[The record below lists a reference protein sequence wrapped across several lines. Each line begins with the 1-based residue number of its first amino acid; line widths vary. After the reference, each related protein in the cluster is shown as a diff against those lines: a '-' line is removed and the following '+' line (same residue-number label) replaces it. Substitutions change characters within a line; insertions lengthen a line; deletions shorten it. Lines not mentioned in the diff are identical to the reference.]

1 MNNRFVK
8 IGEAAKLLGV
18 SVQAL
23 RNWEVEGKIM
33 PSHRTPGGQR
43 MSDLAELLGVN
54 DLTYP
59 TIAYARVSSSDQK
72 KDLERQHAVL
82 EAFCDKNGW
91 QTEIIRDLGSGMNY
105 NNQGLGRLLEL
116 MVHGQMSRLVIPFLV
131 IYHSYVAQTVS
142 LCPIPP
148 HFVKFGNV
156 TSFFRIGIITHK
168 DRLLRFGAEIVFRIC
183 ELKDIE
189 VVIINKSKQP
199 SFEEELTRDVMEI
212 MTVFCAK
219 LYGRRSHTSKKMAEE
234 IDKIVNDAQL
244 QMQSNFGANNADPLP
259 EDSTQSE

>member
-23 RNWEVEGKIM
+23 RNWEMEGKIM

-43 MSDLAELLGVN
+43 MYDLAELLGVN

-72 KDLERQHAVL
+72 EDLEHQHAVL
-82 EAFCDKNGW
+82 EAFCNKNGW

-105 NNQGLGRLLEL
+105 KKKGLLHLLEL
-116 MVHGQMSRLVIPFLV
+116 MVHGQMSRLV
-131 IYHSYVAQTVS
+131 
-142 LCPIPP
+142 
-148 HFVKFGNV
+148 
-156 TSFFRIGIITHK
+156 ITHK

-183 ELKDIE
+183 ELKGIE
-189 VVIINKSKQP
+189 VVIINKGEQP

-219 LYGRRSHTSKKMAEE
+219 LYGQRSHKSKKMAQEIENIVSEE
-234 IDKIVNDAQL
+234 KEQL
-244 QMQSNFGANNADPLP
+244 EMNFGNPTNT
-259 EDSTQSE
+259 EDRT

>member
-23 RNWEVEGKIM
+23 RNWEAEGKIM

-43 MSDLAELLGVN
+43 MYDLAELLGAN
-54 DLTYP
+54 DKTYP

-72 KDLERQHAVL
+72 EDLERQHAVL
-82 EAFCDKNGW
+82 EAFCNKNGW

-105 NNQGLGRLLEL
+105 NKRGLSRLLEL
-116 MVHGQMSRLVIPFLV
+116 IVQGQMSRLVL
-131 IYHSYVAQTVS
+131 
-142 LCPIPP
+142 
-148 HFVKFGNV
+148 
-156 TSFFRIGIITHK
+156 THK
-168 DRLLRFGAEIVFRIC
+168 DRLLRFGADLIFRIC
-183 ELKDIE
+183 ELKGIE
-189 VVIINKSKQP
+189 IVIINKGEQP

-219 LYGRRSHTSKKMAEE
+219 LYGRRSHKSKKLAEDIE
-234 IDKIVNDAQL
+234 NIVSEEKTQQEL
-244 QMQSNFGANNADPLP
+244 EFGTPQST
-259 EDSTQSE
+259 DSTESE

>member
-43 MSDLAELLGVN
+43 MYDLAELLGVN

-82 EAFCDKNGW
+82 EAFCNKNGW
-91 QTEIIRDLGSGMNY
+91 QAEIIRDLGSGMNY
-105 NNQGLGRLLEL
+105 NNQGLLRLLEL
-116 MVHGQMSRLVIPFLV
+116 MVHGQMSRLV
-131 IYHSYVAQTVS
+131 
-142 LCPIPP
+142 
-148 HFVKFGNV
+148 
-156 TSFFRIGIITHK
+156 ITHK

-183 ELKDIE
+183 ELKGIE

-234 IDKIVNDAQL
+234 IDKIVNDEQL
-244 QMQSNFGANNADPLP
+244 QMQLNFGANNADPLP

>member
-1 MNNRFVK
+1 MNNRFIK

-23 RNWEVEGKIM
+23 RNWEMEGKIM

-43 MSDLAELLGVN
+43 MYDLAELLGVN
-54 DLTYP
+54 DLSSP

-72 KDLERQHAVL
+72 EDLERQHAVL
-82 EAFCDKNGW
+82 EAFCNKNGW

-105 NNQGLGRLLEL
+105 NKKGLLHLLEL
-116 MVHGQMSRLVIPFLV
+116 MVHGQMSRLVL
-131 IYHSYVAQTVS
+131 
-142 LCPIPP
+142 
-148 HFVKFGNV
+148 
-156 TSFFRIGIITHK
+156 THK

-183 ELKDIE
+183 ELKGIE
-189 VVIINKSKQP
+189 VVIINKGEQP

-219 LYGRRSHTSKKMAEE
+219 LYGRHSHKSKKMAQE
-234 IDKIVNDAQL
+234 IDKIVSEEKEQL
-244 QMQSNFGANNADPLP
+244 EMQFGTPNT
-259 EDSTQSE
+259 EDRTQSE

>member
-23 RNWEVEGKIM
+23 RNWEMEGKIM

-43 MSDLAELLGVN
+43 MYDLAELLGVN
-54 DLTYP
+54 DLSYP

-72 KDLERQHAVL
+72 EDLERQHAVL
-82 EAFCDKNGW
+82 EAFCNKNGW

-105 NNQGLGRLLEL
+105 KKKGLLHLLEL
-116 MVHGQMSRLVIPFLV
+116 MVHGQMSRLV
-131 IYHSYVAQTVS
+131 
-142 LCPIPP
+142 
-148 HFVKFGNV
+148 
-156 TSFFRIGIITHK
+156 ITHK

-183 ELKDIE
+183 ELKGIE
-189 VVIINKSKQP
+189 VVIINKGEQP

-219 LYGRRSHTSKKMAEE
+219 LYGRRSQKSKKMAQEIENIVSEE
-234 IDKIVNDAQL
+234 KEQL
-244 QMQSNFGANNADPLP
+244 EMNFGNPTNT
-259 EDSTQSE
+259 EDRT

>member
-23 RNWEVEGKIM
+23 RNWEMEGKIM

-43 MSDLAELLGVN
+43 MYDLAELLGVN
-54 DLTYP
+54 DLSYP

-72 KDLERQHAVL
+72 EDLERQHAVL
-82 EAFCDKNGW
+82 EAFCNKNGW
-91 QTEIIRDLGSGMNY
+91 KPTEIIRDLGSGMNY
-105 NNQGLGRLLEL
+105 NKKGLLRLLEL
-116 MVHGQMSRLVIPFLV
+116 MVHGQMSRLV
-131 IYHSYVAQTVS
+131 
-142 LCPIPP
+142 
-148 HFVKFGNV
+148 
-156 TSFFRIGIITHK
+156 ITHK

-183 ELKDIE
+183 ELKGIE
-189 VVIINKSKQP
+189 IVIINKGEQP

-219 LYGRRSHTSKKMAEE
+219 LYGRRSHKSKKMAAEIENIVSEE
-234 IDKIVNDAQL
+234 KEQL
-244 QMQSNFGANNADPLP
+244 ELNLGPPNT

>member
-105 NNQGLGRLLEL
+105 NNQGLLRLLEL
-116 MVHGQMSRLVIPFLV
+116 MVHGQMSRLV
-131 IYHSYVAQTVS
+131 
-142 LCPIPP
+142 
-148 HFVKFGNV
+148 
-156 TSFFRIGIITHK
+156 ITHK

-183 ELKDIE
+183 ELKGIE

-234 IDKIVNDAQL
+234 IDKIVNDEQL

>member
-23 RNWEVEGKIM
+23 RNWEMEGKIM

-43 MSDLAELLGVN
+43 MYDLAELLGVN

-59 TIAYARVSSSDQK
+59 TIGYARVSSSDQK
-72 KDLERQHAVL
+72 EDLERQHAVL
-82 EAFCDKNGW
+82 EAFCNKKGW

-105 NNQGLGRLLEL
+105 HKKGLLRLLEL
-116 MVHGQMSRLVIPFLV
+116 LVQGQMSRLV
-131 IYHSYVAQTVS
+131 
-142 LCPIPP
+142 
-148 HFVKFGNV
+148 
-156 TSFFRIGIITHK
+156 ITHK

-183 ELKDIE
+183 ELKGIE
-189 VVIINKSKQP
+189 VVIINKGEQP
-199 SFEEELTRDVMEI
+199 SLEEELTQDVMEI

-219 LYGRRSHTSKKMAEE
+219 LYGRRSHKSKKMAQE
-234 IDKIVNDAQL
+234 IEKIVSEEKEQL
-244 QMQSNFGANNADPLP
+244 ELHFGTPHTEN
-259 EDSTQSE
+259 STESE

>member
-43 MSDLAELLGVN
+43 MYDLAELLGVN

-105 NNQGLGRLLEL
+105 NKQGLGRLLEL
-116 MVHGQMSRLVIPFLV
+116 MVHGQMSRLV
-131 IYHSYVAQTVS
+131 
-142 LCPIPP
+142 
-148 HFVKFGNV
+148 
-156 TSFFRIGIITHK
+156 ITHK

-183 ELKDIE
+183 ELKGIE

>member
-82 EAFCDKNGW
+82 EAFCNKNGW

-105 NNQGLGRLLEL
+105 NNQGLGHLLEL
-116 MVHGQMSRLVIPFLV
+116 MVHGQMSRLV
-131 IYHSYVAQTVS
+131 
-142 LCPIPP
+142 
-148 HFVKFGNV
+148 
-156 TSFFRIGIITHK
+156 ITHK

-183 ELKDIE
+183 ELKGIE

-219 LYGRRSHTSKKMAEE
+219 LYGRRSHKSKKMAEE
-234 IDKIVNDAQL
+234 IDKIVNDEQL